1 MKLKNIAILGLSASI
16 FLLSGCRDSSEQ
28 LEEPETASSVTALSK
43 SDPSNLPDA
52 PPEIR
57 EEFAQDGID
66 IDKVRVEYFSD
77 GQQVDMIQNLE
88 GKFPVASLVKN
99 PADQS
104 ALISVRTFSTEAK
117 YLQYGDQNGLKFRET
132 KAFNESIQKY
142 AEVNGLVQM
151 AEAGEQLPD
160 SYYAFENQQY
170 QTYFGAFAPGW
181 LQVYDD
187 IIPYGSNKFIM
198 SPFVPTLGFWFFNNW
213 NNKIGCYKRQHI
225 YMVEHLYDK
234 KFFRGHLVSLS
245 GWGGST
251 VMFWGILGY
260 VNNRVES
267 MLLF

>member
-1 MKLKNIAILGLSASI
+1 MKLKNMAILGLSAGL
-16 FLLSGCRDSSEQ
+16 FLLSGCRDNNEQ
-28 LEEPETASSVTALSK
+28 LEESAAAQTASLSK
-43 SDPSNLPDA
+43 FEPSNLPPA

-66 IDKVRVEYFSD
+66 IDRVRVEYFSD
-77 GQQVDMIQNLE
+77 GQPVDMIDDLE
-88 GKFPVASLVKN
+88 NKFPVASLVKN

-104 ALISVRTFSTEAK
+104 ALITVRTFSNEEK

-142 AEVNGLVQM
+142 AEINGLVQM

-160 SYYAFENQQY
+160 TYYAFENQQY
-170 QTYFGAFAPGW
+170 QTYFGALSPGW
-181 LQVYDD
+181 LRVYDD
-187 IIPYGSNKFIM
+187 IIPYGSNKYVM
-198 SPFVPTLGFWFFNNW
+198 SPVVPTLGFWFFDNW

-234 KFFRGHLVSLS
+234 KFFKKHLVSLA
-245 GWGGST
+245 GWGSST

-260 VNNRVES
+260 VNNKVES
-267 MLLF
+267 MILF

>member
-1 MKLKNIAILGLSASI
+1 MKLRNIVIVGMSAGL
-16 FLLSGCRDSSEQ
+16 FLLSGCRDNNEP
-28 LEEPETASSVTALSK
+28 LEEITADKTTALNK
-43 SDPSNLPDA
+43 FEPSNLPPA

-66 IDKVRVEYFSD
+66 IDKVRVDYFSD
-77 GQQVDMIQNLE
+77 GQPVDMIADLE
-88 GKFPVASLVKN
+88 DKFPVASLVKN
-99 PADQS
+99 PLDQS
-104 ALISVRTFSTEAK
+104 AVITVRTFSTEEK

-142 AEVNGLVQM
+142 AEINGLVQV

-160 SYYAFENQQY
+160 SYYTFEKQQY
-170 QTYFGAFAPGW
+170 QTFFGASGPGW
-181 LQVYDD
+181 LRVYDD
-187 IIPYGSNKFIM
+187 IIPYGSNKYVM
-198 SPFVPTLGFWFFNNW
+198 SPITPTLGFWFFDNW

-234 KFFRGHLVSLS
+234 KFFRKHLVSLS

-260 VNNRVES
+260 VNNKVES
-267 MLLF
+267 MILF